1 MNRAPMSSAQLE
13 QQFQARIAQAK
24 EAARLA
30 SIAAAAR
37 SQGASNGPP
46 LASAPAVPGVPF
58 RPPPIHANA
67 PASASRF
74 AAAPEPAAVDDVP
87 SEVRNRIDR
96 LVEFV
101 ARNGDAFEATARQ
114 RERDNP
120 DFAFLRPGG
129 PFSDYYQWKKQQA
142 CGAQPPPA
150 GAPTGF
156 VPSPPPR
163 APFGSPNAVQ
173 AQAPPMSID
182 PLGGMSVG
190 AMANVCKFARL
201 SGVPAY
207 APIPRE
213 VVASVGSLP
222 PVEPARL
229 EIRLSEFYRDE
240 ERN

>member
-1 MNRAPMSSAQLE
+1 MSSSGPLSSAQLE

-30 SIAAAAR
+30 SIAAATRA
-37 SQGASNGPP
+37 QGASNG
-46 LASAPAVPGVPF
+46 ASFASVPAVPGVPF

-67 PASASRF
+67 VSRF
-74 AAAPEPAAVDDVP
+74 AGAPEPAAMGDVP
-87 SEVRNRIDR
+87 PEVRNRIDR

-120 DFAFLRPGG
+120 DFTFLQPGG
-129 PFSDYYQWKKQQA
+129 PFWAYYQWKKQQM
-142 CGAQPPPA
+142 CGSQPPPPN
-150 GAPTGF
+150 GSMGF
-156 VPSPPPR
+156 APSPLPR
-163 APFGSPNAVQ
+163 APLGSPDAVQ
-173 AQAPPMSID
+173 APALPID
-182 PLGGMSVG
+182 PLGDMSVG
-190 AMANVCKFARL
+190 AMANVCKFARV
-201 SGVPAY
+201 SGVAAY

-213 VVASVGSLP
+213 VIVNVGSLP

-240 ERN
+240 GRSK